1 MLAVGMKILNP
12 MQYFHEIAVLVV
24 PFQQID
30 SIHGVET
37 GCWNEHH
44 SLVFN

>member
-1 MLAVGMKILNP
+1 MLRT
-12 MQYFHEIAVLVV
+12 QYFHEIAVLVV

-44 SLVFN
+44 CSFLIKQLEGTG